1 MGKDILQAEDAGSIF
16 MIVDGFGNNVSRVA
30 LLKNLVSGV
39 SNFDIKGLR
48 SYYRNTIFE
57 TLRS

>member
-1 MGKDILQAEDAGSIF
+1 
-16 MIVDGFGNNVSRVA
+16 MIVDGFGNNVTRVA
-30 LLKNLVSGV
+30 LLNNLVSGV

-57 TLRS
+57 TLR

>member
-1 MGKDILQAEDAGSIF
+1 
-16 MIVDGFGNNVSRVA
+16 MIVDGFGNNVTRVA

-57 TLRS
+57 TLR

>member
-1 MGKDILQAEDAGSIF
+1 MMEKDILKAEDAGSIF
-16 MIVDGFGNNVSRVA
+16 MIVDGFGNNVTRVA
-30 LLKNLVSGV
+30 LLNNLVSGV

-57 TLRS
+57 TLR